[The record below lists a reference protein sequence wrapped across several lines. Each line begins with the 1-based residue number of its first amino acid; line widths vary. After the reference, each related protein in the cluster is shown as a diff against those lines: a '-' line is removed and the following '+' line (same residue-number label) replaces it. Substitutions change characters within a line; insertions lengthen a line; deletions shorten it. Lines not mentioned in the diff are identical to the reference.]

1 MRHRF
6 LCRFPRDPFLVR
18 DAARSIGWKLRTLFY
33 ARMTQPTRHK
43 SGAWRA
49 MPDKS
54 GYRVRELNSWPVI
67 ADEIVVIEIVDNRM

>member
-1 MRHRF
+1 MV
-6 LCRFPRDPFLVR
+6 D
-18 DAARSIGWKLRTLFY
+18 DAAESIGWKLRTLFY

>member
-1 MRHRF
+1 
-6 LCRFPRDPFLVR
+6 LVD
-18 DAARSIGWKLRTLFY
+18 DAAQSIAWKLRTLFTP
-33 ARMTQPTRHK
+33 AMTQPTCHK
-43 SGAWRA
+43 SSAWRA

>member
-1 MRHRF
+1 
-6 LCRFPRDPFLVR
+6 
-18 DAARSIGWKLRTLFY
+18 
-33 ARMTQPTRHK
+33 
-43 SGAWRA
+43 

>member
-1 MRHRF
+1 MV
-6 LCRFPRDPFLVR
+6 D
-18 DAARSIGWKLRTLFY
+18 DAAESIAWKLRTLFY
-33 ARMTQPTRHK
+33 AAMTHPTRHK

-67 ADEIVVIEIVDNRM
+67 ADEIVVVEIVDNRM